1 MFILLIIEA
10 ARAKPADS
18 AIRTEEAFYIDA
30 LMKTLIGGDRSALT
44 IKMPNPALL
53 APTIG

>member
-1 MFILLIIEA
+1 MCILLIIEV

-18 AIRTEEAFYIDA
+18 AIRTEEALCIDA
-30 LMKTLIGGDRSALT
+30 LMKTLIGGDRSVLT
-44 IKMPNPALL
+44 IKMPNPARL

>member
-10 ARAKPADS
+10 ARAKLADS